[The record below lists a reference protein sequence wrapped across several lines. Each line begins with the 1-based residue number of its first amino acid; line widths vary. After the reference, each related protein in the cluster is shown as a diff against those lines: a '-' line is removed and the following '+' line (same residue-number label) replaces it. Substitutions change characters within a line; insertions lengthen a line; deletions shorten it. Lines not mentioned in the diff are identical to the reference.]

1 MKRCQPIGIFDS
13 GVGGLTVA
21 REVFRQMP
29 GEEILYFADT
39 AHVPY
44 GPRPAAELIRFALE
58 ITDFLVDEGAKLIL
72 VACNTSSSLAL
83 DLIRERCTVPVV
95 GVVHPGAEEAV
106 RLTRNGRIGV
116 LATEATI
123 RKGAHRERVAEINR
137 EMRVFGQ
144 ACPRFV
150 PLVESGRYH
159 SEEARLACQQYVA
172 PLLEADV
179 DTIVLGCTHYPFLA
193 PVIREAIGEKIT
205 LIDPAC
211 QTVAQGKALMEKGI
225 IPVRD
230 PRGPKPRHRFY
241 VSGEAESFG
250 RVGGAL
256 LGLSLVNDTRH
267 VCLDGIL
274 DRERGQKV
282 VFG

>member
-1 MKRCQPIGIFDS
+1 MQRCQPIGIFDS

-44 GPRPAAELIRFALE
+44 GPRPASELIRFALE
-58 ITDFLVDEGAKLIL
+58 ITDFLVAEGAKLIL

-83 DLIRERCTVPVV
+83 DIIRERHKVPVV
-95 GVVHPGAEEAV
+95 GVVDPGAEEAV
-106 RLTRNGRIGV
+106 RLSRNGRIGV

-123 RKGAHRERVAEINR
+123 RKGAHSRRVGELNSA
-137 EMRVFGQ
+137 MQVFGQ

-150 PLVESGRYH
+150 PLVESGRY
-159 SEEARLACQQYVA
+159 SGDEARAASKQYLA
-172 PLLEADV
+172 PLIEAGV
-179 DTIVLGCTHYPFLA
+179 DTIVLGCTHYPFLE
-193 PVIREAIGEKIT
+193 PVIREVIGEKIT

-211 QTVAQGKALMEKGI
+211 QTVAQGKALMERGI
-225 IPVRD
+225 IPFRD

-241 VSGEAESFG
+241 VSGDPVSFA

-256 LGLSLVNDTRH
+256 LGVPLDNDTRQ

-274 DRERGQKV
+274 EREWNQKV
-282 VFG
+282 VFA